1 MRKLL
6 NTLYVLTE
14 DTYLSLEND
23 NVVICQGNTVLRRFP
38 LNMLEQILYFGYKGA
53 SPALMGEC
61 AKRNLSL
68 CFYSPYGK
76 FLARVT
82 GKQYGNVL
90 LRKKQYRVSDD
101 EIESCL
107 VARNFIVGKIFNSR
121 SVLERAKR
129 DHGLSLDIN
138 SLTET
143 SSELLSL
150 ARASKSCNNLDM
162 LRGFEGEAASLY
174 FAQFDKL
181 ILQNK
186 DFFSFDRRIKRPPLD
201 AVNALLSLA
210 YTLLANDCASALEG
224 VGLDSYVGFL
234 HRDRPGRISLALD
247 LMEELRS
254 VYADRFVLTMIN
266 NRMVTRKSFDVQENG
281 VVLLTDA
288 ARKAFLSA
296 WQDRKK
302 VVITHP
308 FIDEKLPWGLVPF
321 VQAQLLARF
330 LRGDLEQYPSFLWK

>member
-1 MRKLL
+1 MRKML

-23 NVVICQGNTVLRRFP
+23 NVVISQGNIALRRFP
-38 LNMLEQILYFGYKGA
+38 LNILEQILYFGYKGA

-68 CFYSPYGK
+68 CFYNPYGK
-76 FLARVT
+76 FLARVS
-82 GKQYGNVL
+82 GKNYGNVL

-107 VARNFIVGKIFNSR
+107 LARNFIIGKIFNSR

-129 DHGLSLDIN
+129 DHGLSLDVN
-138 SLTET
+138 ALTQT

-150 ARASKSCNNLDM
+150 AKASRNCNDLEV
-162 LRGFEGEAASLY
+162 LRGLEGEAASLY
-174 FAQFDKL
+174 FAQFDEL

-186 DFFSFDRRIKRPPLD
+186 DFFSFDRRSKRPPLD
-201 AVNALLSLA
+201 AVNAMLSFA
-210 YTLLANDCASALEG
+210 YTLLANDCAAALEG
-224 VGLDSYVGFL
+224 VGLDPYVGFL

-247 LMEELRS
+247 LMEEFRS

-266 NRMVTRKSFDVQENG
+266 NRMVTRKSFNVQENG

-302 VVITHP
+302 VIITHP

>member
-1 MRKLL
+1 MRRLL

-23 NVVICQGNTVLRRFP
+23 NVVISQGNTVLRRFP

-53 SPALMGEC
+53 STALMGEC

-68 CFYSPYGK
+68 CFYNPCGI
-76 FLARVT
+76 FLARVS

-101 EIESCL
+101 EEESCL

-129 DHGLSLDIN
+129 DHGISLDVN
-138 SLTET
+138 TLTQT

-150 ARASKSCNNLDM
+150 ARASRNCNNLEV
-162 LRGFEGEAASLY
+162 LRGIEGEAASLY

-186 DFFSFDRRIKRPPLD
+186 DFFSFGRRSKRPPLD
-201 AVNALLSLA
+201 AVNAMLSFA
-210 YTLLANDCASALEG
+210 YTLLANDCAAALEG
-224 VGLDSYVGFL
+224 VGLDPYAGFL

-247 LMEELRS
+247 LMEEFRS

-266 NRMVTRKSFDVQENG
+266 NRMVTRKSFNVQENG
-281 VVLLTDA
+281 VVLLTEA
-288 ARKAFLSA
+288 GRKAFLSA

-308 FIDEKLPWGLVPF
+308 YIDEKLPWGLVPF